1 MHRKEDMP
9 KAHFSHILF
18 SFSVYWQTIRFS
30 LASRSYGFMNV
41 SFLLCFYVVQDFVFC
56 LKFLVV

>member
-1 MHRKEDMP
+1 MHRKEDMQ
-9 KAHFSHILF
+9 KLIFWHILF
-18 SFSVYWQTIRFS
+18 SFSVYWQSIRFS
-30 LASRSYGFMNV
+30 LALRSYKFMNV